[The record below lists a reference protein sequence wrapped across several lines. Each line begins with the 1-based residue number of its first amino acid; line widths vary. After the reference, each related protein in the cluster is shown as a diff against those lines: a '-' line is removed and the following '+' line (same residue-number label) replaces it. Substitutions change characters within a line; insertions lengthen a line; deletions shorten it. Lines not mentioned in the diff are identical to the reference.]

1 MNMKSLVC
9 LLLLTV
15 CSLGAIAQN
24 TYTISG
30 TVKDKKET
38 LPGAAVY
45 ISGYKISTVTN
56 NDGKFSIPNLAPGSY
71 DVLVQMIGYL
81 PFSKNVVIS
90 DKSISIEV
98 ILQENAV
105 MLKEVVIKPDPN
117 RARHIALFKDF
128 FIGKS
133 PNAAECKILNTN
145 VLIINDDRENSML
158 TVRTNE
164 FLIIENKAL
173 GYRLKYLLEYF
184 EFNYK
189 TKIIFYAGHPYFEE
203 MKGSKAKQKKWQK
216 AREIA
221 YNGSIQHFFK
231 SLYNNKVAEE
241 GFVINKLIP
250 MPNPNRK
257 PDSLI
262 NANIKRLTAGQNGLT
277 RALTFTSGDSLS
289 YWLKQRKEPQTM
301 SILNRADIKVDTLV
315 KVFNNDLKMM
325 NFKDELYIIY
335 KNERE
340 TAEYDFSGN
349 RQNRPLDMPNY
360 QVSIISMLEPPV
372 YFYANGGVLDPRS
385 TLYKG
390 YWAYEKVADLVPMD
404 YISTVQK

>member
-1 MNMKSLVC
+1 MRKFLVGF
-9 LLLLTV
+9 LFLIV
-15 CSLGAIAQN
+15 CTSGASAQN

-45 ISGYKISTVTN
+45 IGGYKISTVTN
-56 NDGKFSIPNLAPGSY
+56 NDGKFAISNLAPGSY

-81 PFSKNVVIS
+81 PFSKNVIIS
-90 DKSISIEV
+90 DKSVSIEAL
-98 ILQENAV
+98 LQENTV

-117 RARHIALFKDF
+117 RAAHIALFKDF

-133 PNAAECKILNTN
+133 PNAAQCKIMNTD
-145 VLIINDDRENSML
+145 VLLINDDKENGML

-184 EFNYK
+184 EWNYR
-189 TKIIFYAGHPYFEE
+189 TKIVFYAGHPFFEE
-203 MKGSKAKQKKWQK
+203 MKGSKSRQKKWQQ

-221 YNGSIQHFFK
+221 YNGSAQHFFK
-231 SLYNNKVAEE
+231 ALYHNKVAEE

-262 NANIKRLTAGQNGLT
+262 NANIRRLTAGQNGLT

-289 YWLKQRKEPQTM
+289 YWMKQRREPQSI
-301 SILNRADIKVDTLV
+301 SILNRADVLVDTLV
-315 KVFNNDLKMM
+315 KTYNEDIKEM
-325 NFKDELYIIY
+325 NYKDELYIIY

-340 TAEYDFSGN
+340 TAEYDLSGN

-360 QVSIISMLEPPV
+360 QISIVSLLEPPAR
-372 YFYANGGVLDPRS
+372 FYGNGGTADPRS
-385 TLYKG
+385 MLYKG
-390 YWAYEKVADLVPMD
+390 FWAYEKIADLVPMD
-404 YISTVQK
+404 YISTIKK

>member
-1 MNMKSLVC
+1 MNRKSLVC
-9 LLLLTV
+9 FILLLV
-15 CSLGAIAQN
+15 CGTAVFAQH
-24 TYTISG
+24 TYTLSG
-30 TVKDKKET
+30 TVKDQKET

-81 PFSKNVVIS
+81 PYSKNVVIA
-90 DKSISIEV
+90 DKSINIEAL
-98 ILQENAV
+98 LQENAV

-117 RARHIALFKDF
+117 RMAHIALFRDF

-133 PNAAECKILNTN
+133 PNAAQCKILNTD
-145 VLIINDDRENSML
+145 VLMTNDDKENGML
-158 TVRTNE
+158 TVRANE

-184 EFNYK
+184 EWNYR
-189 TKIIFYAGHPYFEE
+189 TKIVFYAGHPYFEE
-203 MKGSKAKQKKWQK
+203 MKGSKSKQKKWQQ
-216 AREIA
+216 AREVA

-231 SLYNNKVAEE
+231 SLYHNTVAEE
-241 GFVINKLIP
+241 GFVINKLVAIP
-250 MPNPNRK
+250 NTNRK

-289 YWLKQRKEPQTM
+289 YWLKQKREPQTM
-301 SILNRADIKVDTLV
+301 SLLSRADVLVDTLV
-315 KVFNNDLKMM
+315 KTYNSDLKSM
-325 NFKDELYIIY
+325 NFKDELYVIY

-340 TAEYDFSGN
+340 TPAYDLSGN
-349 RQNRPLDMPNY
+349 RQNRPMDMPNY
-360 QVSIISMLEPPV
+360 QISIVSMLEPPI
-372 YFYANGGVLDPRS
+372 YFYANGGVADPRS

-404 YISTVQK
+404 YISTVKK

>member
-1 MNMKSLVC
+1 MRKFLVSLM
-9 LLLLTV
+9 LLLSC
-15 CSLGAIAQN
+15 CSLAFAQN
-24 TYTISG
+24 TYTITG
-30 TVKDKKET
+30 IVKDKKET

-45 ISGYKISTVTN
+45 ISGYKIATATN
-56 NDGKFSIPNLAPGSY
+56 NEGKFSIPNLAPGSY

-90 DKSISIEV
+90 DKSVNIEA

-117 RARHIALFKDF
+117 RAAHIALFKDF

-133 PNAAECKILNTN
+133 PNATQCKILNTD
-145 VLIINDDRENSML
+145 VLIINDDKENGML

-184 EFNYK
+184 EWNYK
-189 TKIIFYAGHPYFEE
+189 TKIIFYAGHPSFEE
-203 MKGSKAKQKKWQK
+203 MKGSKSKQKKWQQ

-221 YNGSIQHFFK
+221 YNGSAQHFFK
-231 SLYNNKVAEE
+231 ALYNNKTAEE
-241 GFVINKLIP
+241 GFAINKLVAI
-250 MPNPNRK
+250 PNPNRK

-289 YWLKQRKEPQTM
+289 YWLKQRREPQTM
-301 SILNRADIKVDTLV
+301 SILNRADVLTDTLV
-315 KVFNNDLKMM
+315 KTYNNDMKQL

-340 TAEYDFSGN
+340 TPEYDFSGN

-360 QVSIISMLEPPV
+360 QISVVSLVEPPAR
-372 YFYANGGVLDPRS
+372 FYANGGTADPRS
-385 TLYKG
+385 MLYKG
-390 YWAYEKVADLVPMD
+390 FWAYEKVADMVPMD
-404 YISTVQK
+404 YISTIKK